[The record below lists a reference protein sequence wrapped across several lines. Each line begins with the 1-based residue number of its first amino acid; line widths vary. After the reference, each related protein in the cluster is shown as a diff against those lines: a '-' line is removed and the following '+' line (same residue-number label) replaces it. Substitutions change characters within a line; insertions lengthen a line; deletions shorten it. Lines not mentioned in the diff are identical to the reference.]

1 MARTDAQLKQCM
13 DACHDFHAMCLWM
26 AMTDCL
32 ETITKYRTRDWR
44 TFVTDEASGIFSTCP
59 PLKHSA
65 LLRADVDPAA
75 LTLIPHT
82 ERKARIRNDRQ
93 MDDI

>member
-59 PLKHSA
+59 PLSTRPCSG
-65 LLRADVDPAA
+65 LMS
-75 LTLIPHT
+75 IPQH
-82 ERKARIRNDRQ
+82 
-93 MDDI
+93 